1 MRDRPLGFL
10 TRWSRR
16 KRTGQQVRRSKTAPV
31 LPEERVRTEERGY
44 AATAAVRPQQ
54 AVAPAETS
62 PVPQSAATEA
72 EERTTGL
79 PDLPPIESL
88 GKDSD
93 YSVFLKQGVPEKL
106 QRLALRK
113 LWRLTASV
121 PDGLDDYD
129 EDYTIVEMVAE
140 RVSSGNKI
148 RQGMAGTEDEEASAE
163 GQEAEQKR
171 APCQAGEEDAEAE
184 KTTDV
189 SHESDAAADSDEA
202 AAAMEGR
209 GEESDKA

>member
-88 GKDSD
+88 GKNSD
-93 YSVFLKQGVPEKL
+93 FSVFMKQGVPEKL

>member
-1 MRDRPLGFL
+1 MTDRPVGFL

-88 GKDSD
+88 GKNSD
-93 YSVFLKQGVPEKL
+93 FSVFMKQGVPEKL

-184 KTTDV
+184 KTTDT
-189 SHESDAAADSDEA
+189 SHESDGAAESDEA
-202 AAAMEGR
+202 AAAMEDR
-209 GEESDKA
+209 GEESNKV

>member
-44 AATAAVRPQQ
+44 AAAAAARPQQ

-62 PVPQSAATEA
+62 PVPQSAPTEA
-72 EERTTGL
+72 EGGATGL

-88 GKDSD
+88 GKNSD
-93 YSVFLKQGVPEKL
+93 FSVFMKQGVPEKL

-184 KTTDV
+184 KSTDA
-189 SHESDAAADSDEA
+189 SHESDAAAESDEA

-209 GEESDKA
+209 REESDKA

>member
-1 MRDRPLGFL
+1 MRDRPVGFL

-31 LPEERVRTEERGY
+31 LPEERVRTEERDY
-44 AATAAVRPQQ
+44 AAAAAARPQQ

-62 PVPQSAATEA
+62 PVPQSAPTEA
-72 EERTTGL
+72 EGRATGL

-88 GKDSD
+88 GKNSD
-93 YSVFLKQGVPEKL
+93 FSVFLKQGVPEKL

-129 EDYTIVEMVAE
+129 EDYTLVETVAE

-148 RQGMAGTEDEEASAE
+148 RQGMASTEDEAASAE

-184 KTTDV
+184 KTTDA
-189 SHESDAAADSDEA
+189 SHESDAAAESDEA

>member
-1 MRDRPLGFL
+1 M
-10 TRWSRR
+10 
-16 KRTGQQVRRSKTAPV
+16 
-31 LPEERVRTEERGY
+31 
-44 AATAAVRPQQ
+44 
-54 AVAPAETS
+54 
-62 PVPQSAATEA
+62 PQSAATEA

-88 GKDSD
+88 GKNSD
-93 YSVFLKQGVPEKL
+93 FSVFMKQGVPEKL

-129 EDYTIVEMVAE
+129 EDYTFVETVAE
-140 RVSSGNKI
+140 KVSSGNKI

-184 KTTDV
+184 KTTDA
-189 SHESDAAADSDEA
+189 SHESDAAAESDEA

>member
-1 MRDRPLGFL
+1 MTDRPVGFL
-10 TRWSRR
+10 SRWSRR

-44 AATAAVRPQQ
+44 AAAAAARPQQ
-54 AVAPAETS
+54 EVAPAETS
-62 PVPQSAATEA
+62 PVPQSAPAEA

-88 GKDSD
+88 GKNSD

-113 LWRLTASV
+113 LWRFTASV

-129 EDYTIVEMVAE
+129 EDYTLVEMVAE
-140 RVSSGNKI
+140 GVSSGNKI
-148 RQGMAGTEDEEASAE
+148 RQGMAGTEDEQALAE
-163 GQEAEQKR
+163 GQEAEQKP

-184 KTTDV
+184 KTTDA
-189 SHESDAAADSDEA
+189 SHQSDAAAESDEA

-209 GEESDKA
+209 REESDKA

>member
-1 MRDRPLGFL
+1 MTDRPVGFL

-88 GKDSD
+88 GKNSD
-93 YSVFLKQGVPEKL
+93 FSVFMKQGVPEKL

-184 KTTDV
+184 KTTDT
-189 SHESDAAADSDEA
+189 SHESDGAAESDKA
-202 AAAMEGR
+202 AAAMEDR
-209 GEESDKA
+209 GEESDKV

>member
-1 MRDRPLGFL
+1 MRDRPVGFL

-88 GKDSD
+88 GKNSD
-93 YSVFLKQGVPEKL
+93 FSVFMKQGVPEKL

-184 KTTDV
+184 KTTDT
-189 SHESDAAADSDEA
+189 SHESDGAAESDKA
-202 AAAMEGR
+202 AAAMEDR
-209 GEESDKA
+209 GEESDKV

>member
-1 MRDRPLGFL
+1 MTDRPVGFL
-10 TRWSRR
+10 SRWSRR

-44 AATAAVRPQQ
+44 AAAAAARPQQ
-54 AVAPAETS
+54 EVAPAETS
-62 PVPQSAATEA
+62 PVPQSAPTEA

-88 GKDSD
+88 DKNSD

-113 LWRLTASV
+113 LWRFTAGV

-140 RVSSGNKI
+140 GVSSGNKI
-148 RQGMAGTEDEEASAE
+148 RQAMAGTEDEKTSAE
-163 GQEAEQKR
+163 GQEAEQKP
-171 APCQAGEEDAEAE
+171 APCQAEEADAEAE
-184 KTTDV
+184 KTTDA
-189 SHESDAAADSDEA
+189 SHESDAAAESDEA
-202 AAAMEGR
+202 AAAIEGR
-209 GEESDKA
+209 REESDKA

>member
-1 MRDRPLGFL
+1 MTDRPVGFL
-10 TRWSRR
+10 GRWSRR

-31 LPEERVRTEERGY
+31 LPEERVWTEERGY
-44 AATAAVRPQQ
+44 AAAAAARPQQ

-62 PVPQSAATEA
+62 PVPQSAPTEA

-113 LWRLTASV
+113 LWRFTVGV

-140 RVSSGNKI
+140 GVSSGNKI
-148 RQGMAGTEDEEASAE
+148 RQAMAGTEDEEASAE
-163 GQEAEQKR
+163 GQEAEQKP

-184 KTTDV
+184 KTTDA
-189 SHESDAAADSDEA
+189 SHQSDAAAESDEA
-202 AAAMEGR
+202 AAAIEGR
-209 GEESDKA
+209 REESDKA